1 MGWGE
6 RDGKLSVLVVPLNAV
21 GILGE
26 AVPRMWRW
34 VNPKF
39 NVEYV
44 EFKMIL

>member
-6 RDGKLSVLVVPLNAV
+6 RGGKLFVLVVPLSVV

-26 AVPRMWRW
+26 AVPRIWRW

-44 EFKMIL
+44 EFKRIL